1 MKYLYWFL
9 FKRYC
14 IINKNIFMEVLI
26 VSEEESRNVG
36 KKVEYIRNE
45 VKKIANIIDN
55 CYKNAEENNE
65 KIDHNNIEKISYRQY
80 VDEHYLEN
88 EEKLLEWNK
97 EIRDLEKK
105 GAKIYKEKILEFRV
119 LWVDTMIKKFEIK
132 RIFDENIINENLN
145 RIRGTFENTSGEFKK
160 HKKEME
166 KYDRQ
171 IKEYEEKYKE
181 HDDKIKDHDRNI
193 LTMMGIFLAIF
204 SFIGANASIIPK
216 LSSEFTAI
224 GFVSM
229 VSLINGIIL
238 LIVMTLFF
246 LIREEKDRWLPF
258 LLIPLALIIVP
269 LGLVLT
275 NNKFV
280 LTDTEKVIEK
290 NKYLESEI
298 KSSKIEMDNM
308 KKELENLKK

>member
-1 MKYLYWFL
+1 M
-9 FKRYC
+9 
-14 IINKNIFMEVLI
+14 
-26 VSEEESRNVG
+26 SEEESKDLG
-36 KKVEYIRNE
+36 KRIEGIGNE
-45 VKKIANIIDN
+45 LKSIANIIDSS
-55 CYKNAEENNE
+55 YKDAP
-65 KIDHNNIEKISYRQY
+65 KDYKDLDHNNTKRISYEQHI
-80 VDEHYLEN
+80 DQLCFANEKKLLKLNKEMGYLE
-88 EEKLLEWNK
+88 
-97 EIRDLEKK
+97 EID
-105 GAKIYKEKILEFRV
+105 AKMYKEQILEFRV
-119 LWVDTMIKKFEIK
+119 LWMDTMLKNIQIK
-132 RIFDENIINENLN
+132 RIAGENIINRNLN
-145 RIRGTFENTSGEFKK
+145 NISHTFEKANIKFEFYNEEIKK
-160 HKKEME
+160 
-166 KYDRQ
+166 
-171 IKEYEEKYKE
+171 YEEKYKE
-181 HDDKIKDHDRNI
+181 HDDKIKYHDRNI

-258 LLIPLALIIVP
+258 LLIPLALIIIP

-280 LTDTEKVIEK
+280 LTDTEKVMEK

>member
-1 MKYLYWFL
+1 
-9 FKRYC
+9 
-14 IINKNIFMEVLI
+14 
-26 VSEEESRNVG
+26 
-36 KKVEYIRNE
+36 
-45 VKKIANIIDN
+45 
-55 CYKNAEENNE
+55 
-65 KIDHNNIEKISYRQY
+65 
-80 VDEHYLEN
+80 
-88 EEKLLEWNK
+88 
-97 EIRDLEKK
+97 
-105 GAKIYKEKILEFRV
+105 
-119 LWVDTMIKKFEIK
+119 MIKKFEIK
-132 RIFDENIINENLN
+132 RIVDENIINENLN

-298 KSSKIEMDNM
+298 KSSKMYR
-308 KKELENLKK
+308 KF